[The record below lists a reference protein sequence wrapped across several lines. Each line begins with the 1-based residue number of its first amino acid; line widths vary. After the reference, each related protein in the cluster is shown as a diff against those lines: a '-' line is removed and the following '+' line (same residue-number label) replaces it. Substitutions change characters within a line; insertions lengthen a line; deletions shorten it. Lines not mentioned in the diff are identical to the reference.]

1 MGYDELF
8 VNIFKIAFQNES
20 QHCIKQ
26 RWVVCSS
33 IIMAVVGK
41 STQCGLLS
49 PLAKLE
55 MSFEILNMS
64 GTDLMVIVFY
74 EKCSK
79 GNTSIYVTL

>member
-26 RWVVCSS
+26 GWIVCSS
-33 IIMAVVGK
+33 IIMPLVGK
-41 STQCGLLS
+41 STQCDLLS
-49 PLAKLE
+49 PLVKLE

-79 GNTSIYVTL
+79 GNTSIYMTL